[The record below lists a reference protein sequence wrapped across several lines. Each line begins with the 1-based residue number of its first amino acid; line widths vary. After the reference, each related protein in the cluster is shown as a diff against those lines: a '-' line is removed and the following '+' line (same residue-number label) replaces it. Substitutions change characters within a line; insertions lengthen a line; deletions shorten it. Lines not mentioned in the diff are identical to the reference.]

1 MKFYKNTDFGLT
13 LKRIVFVL
21 WYKRNYI
28 IYINVKEITVSQHR
42 DSVILSTLNQ
52 RQKLTL
58 KQRSFLHYNEFCSY
72 ILSNGHNTSNRRRF
86 HVEISSIRQY
96 RQKSTSFRRPFW
108 CNFDTRKIDVNF
120 NVPFWCNSDGWEID
134 ATSTSFFWCVFQSQR
149 ILVVLMSTF
158 GKFSTS

>member
-28 IYINVKEITVSQHR
+28 VYVNVKEITVFQHR

-72 ILSNGHNTSNRRRF
+72 ILSNGHSTSNRRRF

-96 RQKSTSFRRPFW
+96 KQKSASLPRPFW
-108 CNFDTRKIDVNF
+108 CNFDTRKIDVNLMF
-120 NVPFWCNSDGWEID
+120 LFDVTLMDGK
-134 ATSTSFFWCVFQSQR
+134 STQLRRASFDVFFKAKKS
-149 ILVVLMSTF
+149 
-158 GKFSTS
+158 